1 MFHPPSALL
10 GEVPL
15 DLIGGRRGPVAHRC
29 FPLYNPAMFTRR
41 HFFAAASLLLPT
53 AVRAEEPWP
62 VNMDEWKKLEHKF
75 QRKQMAFETPEP
87 EGTVVVD
94 PGKCFLYLV
103 QGGGQALRYGVAV
116 GKAAHAWEGEVIIKK
131 MKEWPTWIP
140 APYHLQRK
148 PDLAKWMPDG
158 MPGGPDNPLGARAMY
173 LFKGEVDTIN
183 RIHGSAKL
191 ADIGKKATAGCI
203 GMLNGDVI
211 DLYNRVAVG
220 TRVVMLKKKGFFG

>member
-1 MFHPPSALL
+1 MTLSRRTFLATAPCAL
-10 GEVPL
+10 
-15 DLIGGRRGPVAHRC
+15 
-29 FPLYNPAMFTRR
+29 
-41 HFFAAASLLLPT
+41 FAAPAQ
-53 AVRAEEPWP
+53 AEEPWP

-75 QRKQMAFETPEP
+75 QRKQMAFETSEP

-94 PGKCFLYLV
+94 SGKCFLYLV